1 MTSDS
6 GRQSGCIAVG
16 SENRSISP
24 DGGRHHQV
32 VPDDRPEARELLS
45 NLKRDRDQLGA
56 ILDRA
61 SGEWGYEDFI
71 YRFWH
76 QSFKVYYLQ
85 GHTVAMVD
93 ALRAVS
99 PDDRRLHPWF
109 EEIIRAGTGRH
120 FEREHNRRWLE
131 VTRPILEAFWHSR
144 FFVEMAVKYSQELD
158 EPPNLLAS
166 GWAALLYLYELR

>member
-1 MTSDS
+1 MAFHSEGNA
-6 GRQSGCIAVG
+6 GRIAVG

-24 DGGRHHQV
+24 EGGRHHQV
-32 VPDDRPEARELLS
+32 VLDDRPEARELLS
-45 NLKRDRDQLGA
+45 NLKRDRDQLRA

-61 SGEWGYEDFI
+61 SDDWGYEDLI

-109 EEIIRAGTGRH
+109 EEIISAGTGQH
-120 FEREHNRRWLE
+120 FEREQNRRWLQ
-131 VTRPILEAFWHSR
+131 VTRPMLEAFWHSR

-158 EPPNLLAS
+158 EPPNLLPS